1 MDFFKDYYNLIDY
14 DVSAFLIVLLES
26 RFVFFD
32 FENAQCTYHESY
44 HYDTYRMRFLYEQ
57 VQFAWE
63 SRYFLGLIQR

>member
-32 FENAQCTYHESY
+32 FENAQYIIK
-44 HYDTYRMRFLYEQ
+44 
-57 VQFAWE
+57 
-63 SRYFLGLIQR
+63 LIISL